1 MKEKINVD
9 KLVKELSKG
18 DLKEQAAVLQHLIN
32 VLSQKV
38 DEKQQELSELNQSL
52 Q

>member
-18 DLKEQAAVLQHLIN
+18 DLKEQAGVLQHLID
-32 VLSQKV
+32 LLAQKV
-38 DEKQQELSELNQSL
+38 DEKQQELANIKNGFK
-52 Q
+52 